1 MKSCRNSSSPEISSL
16 KENMIHPGR
25 RLYQWV
31 QLLAGMYPLWG
42 LGLCAVA
49 IESCWLA
56 VWWLDFTTTG
66 GLINFIL
73 ITFLAGMLYSIAI
86 FIVFTV
92 SSAGSPDI
100 VPRALLWLI
109 VAGGIMFRLSV
120 IALPPAT
127 SDDVYRYLWDGRVS
141 IAGINPYRYPPQARE
156 LEPLRDTVVYPKI
169 NHPEL
174 RTIYPPLAQVCFA
187 AAYRLAGNALWGIK
201 GLLFLAECGTLWLL
215 FKLLAGNSASA
226 NPLWI
231 VVYAWCPLPILEC
244 GMAAHVD
251 GLGILFLV
259 LFYLSIQHKR
269 ISLAAV
275 ALAGAVLIKL
285 VPVILLLWVWCHL
298 PKADRWRFGLIFGTL
313 IVAGYAP
320 FIEFSRE
327 VAVIQSLLVYLG
339 TWSFN
344 GPLYGLGKLLI
355 GGPVSRT
362 LCALGL
368 LYWMWRVSTRVE
380 HLQTAMLG
388 LWFGF
393 FLLTPTVYPWYLLW
407 LAITLSWRWSTSGW
421 WWLVSCPVSYLV
433 LVTRLETGIWHESW
447 LAYVI
452 QYLPLILIGWRDW
465 QSGDWKIS
473 EK

>member
-1 MKSCRNSSSPEISSL
+1 MTNHWRDFHQHLQS
-16 KENMIHPGR
+16 
-25 RLYQWV
+25 
-31 QLLAGMYPLWG
+31 LAGEHSGKILVG
-42 LGLCAVA
+42 CAIA
-49 IESCWLA
+49 IEVFLL
-56 VWWLDFTTTG
+56 VLWWLDFTTAG
-66 GLINFIL
+66 SLINFIL
-73 ITFLAGMLYSIAI
+73 VTFAAGLFYGLAV
-86 FIVFTV
+86 FTVFTV
-92 SSAGSPDI
+92 SSSLSSHM

-109 VAGGIMFRLSV
+109 VVGGIVFRLSV
-120 IALPPAT
+120 IALPPVT

-141 IAGINPYRYPPQARE
+141 AAGINPYRYQPQARE
-156 LEPLRDTVVYPKI
+156 LEFLRDTVVYPKI

-174 RTIYPPLAQVCFA
+174 RTIYPPLAQVCFG

-215 FKLLAGNSASA
+215 FKLFTGNLVSA

-269 ISLAAV
+269 IPLAAV

-285 VPVILLLWVWCHL
+285 VPVILLPWVWFHL
-298 PKADRWRFGLIFGTL
+298 PKPDRWWFGLIFGTL
-313 IVAGYAP
+313 IIAGYAP

-344 GPLYGLGKLLI
+344 GPLYGLGKVLI

-368 LYWMWRVSTRVE
+368 IYWIWRVSTQVK
-380 HLQTAMLG
+380 HCPTAMSG

-407 LAITLSWRWSTSGW
+407 LAITLSWHWSTSGW

-447 LAYVI
+447 LAYVV
-452 QYLPLILIGWRDW
+452 QYVPLILIGWRDW
-465 QSGDWKIS
+465 QSGVWKFS